1 MIQNV
6 PAETERYD
14 KFNENLSYLCYI
26 YQKERVG
33 KTLIEICTISERG
46 GRVWGL
52 KILIKDIAETS
63 TKLRNY
69 I

>member
-26 YQKERVG
+26 YQKHQFPIRKQTCIPLSRASIV
-33 KTLIEICTISERG
+33 
-46 GRVWGL
+46 
-52 KILIKDIAETS
+52 ILLYTS
-63 TKLRNY
+63 
-69 I
+69 